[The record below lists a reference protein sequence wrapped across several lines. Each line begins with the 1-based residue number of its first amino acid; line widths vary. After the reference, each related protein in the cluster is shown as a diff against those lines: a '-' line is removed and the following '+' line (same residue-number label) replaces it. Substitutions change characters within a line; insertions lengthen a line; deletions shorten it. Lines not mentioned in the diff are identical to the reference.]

1 MKKVSLS
8 EIEAC
13 IAGNKISQKKVFEQF
28 YNTLFRVCFR
38 YTNNVPDAEDC
49 LMTGY
54 VKAFKN
60 IHAFRWENESS
71 FYWWIKKIMVNEC
84 LMHLRARQNFH
95 MVVEEDITEMDTEI
109 PAAVFSTFD
118 AEELAGMIGKL
129 PAGYRTVFN
138 LFVVEGY
145 SHQEISE
152 MLKITPVTS
161 RTQLAKA
168 RVKLQDLMKKSGS
181 YGKTGR

>member
-13 IAGNKISQKKVFEQF
+13 IAGDKISQKKVFEQF

-38 YTNNVPDAEDC
+38 YTNNIPDAEDC

-60 IHAFRWENESS
+60 IHSFNWDNDNS
-71 FYWWIKKIMVNEC
+71 FYWWIKKIMVNES
-84 LMHLRARQNFH
+84 LMHLRSRQNFS
-95 MVVEEDITEMDTEI
+95 MFVEEDLSVVDVEI
-109 PAAVFSTFD
+109 PASVYSSFE
-118 AEELAGMIGKL
+118 AEELAEMIGRL

-145 SHQEISE
+145 SHQEIGE
-152 MLKITPVTS
+152 VLKISPVTS

-168 RVKLQDLMKKSGS
+168 RLKLQDLMKRNIN